1 MRRFLENTD
10 VSKDLDPWLKSIQP
24 TLDGA
29 FIDDL
34 EEFLIQYEQWL
45 GELGA
50 HRSHGFVPLSLD
62 QSIDDLFNC
71 VPEYKV
77 EKKSFFS
84 KLTGAKENIALY
96 RNTLNSLS
104 KEQGAP
110 ITEGGLLNMLSD
122 ASYDLCRDEIKLP

>member
-10 VSKDLDPWLKSIQP
+10 VSKDLDPWLKSIQS

-50 HRSHGFVPLSLD
+50 HRSHGFRSSELGSIHRRSL
-62 QSIDDLFNC
+62 Q
-71 VPEYKV
+71 
-77 EKKSFFS
+77 
-84 KLTGAKENIALY
+84 
-96 RNTLNSLS
+96 
-104 KEQGAP
+104 
-110 ITEGGLLNMLSD
+110 
-122 ASYDLCRDEIKLP
+122 LCA